1 MERIVNW
8 YKQSLKTDEK
18 ELEQS
23 KKYLIEEIK
32 GLTKQD
38 LFSKPKK
45 LTLWKKIK
53 KMLNF

>member
-23 KKYLIEEIK
+23 KKYFIEEIK

-38 LFSKPKK
+38 LFSKPEK

>member
-8 YKQSLKTDEK
+8 YKRSLKTDER

-38 LFSKPKK
+38 LFSKPEK

-53 KMLNF
+53 KTLNF

>member
-8 YKQSLKTDEK
+8 YKRSLKTDER

-38 LFSKPKK
+38 LFSKPEKP
-45 LTLWKKIK
+45 TLWKKIK

>member
-8 YKQSLKTDEK
+8 YKRSLKTDER

-32 GLTKQD
+32 SLTKQD
-38 LFSKPKK
+38 LFSKPEK